1 MSLLLALA
9 LATAAPA
16 TRACSWDRPGVN
28 PFMGDVVAAV
38 DRYRDIPP
46 AVRTALKERM
56 ARHDYD
62 DIVSIRRDSI
72 TGKQRYDPALSAM
85 HFGDGTVCGSVTRS
99 KWTAQAE
106 QRGLVYCEQ
115 SECIVLPTICRN
127 LSRIKRVPGQAY
139 PPAGFLPRRG
149 PAPAPAPATPAVT
162 EAEPVVEGGGFVPPG
177 GPYPP
182 VGSAAPAPT
191 PFPSTS
197 GPGIPRPLLP
207 PAPPITGCADCN
219 VPLAPPLIPSG
230 PPGVVPEPQSWALLL
245 AGLACLGALAGCRT
259 WGAEARN
266 ALGEARF

>member
-9 LATAAPA
+9 LAGAAPA
-16 TRACSWDRPGVN
+16 PRPCSWDRPGVN

-46 AVRTALKERM
+46 DVRSALKARM

-72 TGKQRYDPALSAM
+72 TGKHRYDPALKAM
-85 HFGDGTVCGSVTRS
+85 HFGSGTVCNSVTRS

-115 SECIVLPTICRN
+115 SECLVLPTICRN
-127 LSRIKRVPGQAY
+127 LSRIKRAPGQAY

-149 PAPAPAPATPAVT
+149 PAPEAAAPAVT
-162 EAEPVVEGGGFVPPG
+162 EAAPVVEGGGFVPPG
-177 GPYPP
+177 GPYPA
-182 VGSAAPAPT
+182 VGSAAPAP
-191 PFPSTS
+191 PALPSNS
-197 GPGIPRPLLP
+197 PPGVPRPLLP

-219 VPLAPPLIPSG
+219 APFAPPPLFPSA
-230 PPGVVPEPQSWALLL
+230 PPGVVPEPQSWAMLM
-245 AGLACLGALAGCRT
+245 AGLACIALMRRRRRSANV
-259 WGAEARN
+259 N
-266 ALGEARF
+266 AVFPTRDD